1 MPGLRI
7 GAAFS
12 NPLII
17 EQLNSFIP
25 TWSVNTLAQA
35 YTEAALNDV
44 EYVKRTKQELREEQG
59 FMYSSLDAIA
69 SITVYP
75 PSANFILF
83 HIDQERIT
91 AESINEA
98 LKKHNM
104 IIRNCDSYMGLNNQ
118 WVRVAIKDH
127 DTNVRLVEKLT
138 DILKV

>member
-1 MPGLRI
+1 
-7 GAAFS
+7 
-12 NPLII
+12 
-17 EQLNSFIP
+17 
-25 TWSVNTLAQA
+25 
-35 YTEAALNDV
+35 
-44 EYVKRTKQELREEQG
+44 
-59 FMYSSLDAIA
+59 MYSSLDAIA